1 MAKKQLAKAALD
13 RIKRSAKDGYPK
25 KKPKNKFK
33 VISSKTVSKGK
44 DYAKN
49 VVTSPSK
56 LKVKGPKESSK
67 PFVRGAIAGGAT
79 VGLASGAGKKQS
91 KAKES
96 TTKNGGSLNLKIIS
110 GLLQLAKSTTRSLTG
125 VRQSTTMSK
134 QNDTLMSQ

>member
-13 RIKRSAKDGYPK
+13 RLKRSAKDGYPK

-96 TTKNGGSLNLKIIS
+96 TTKRMADDAYK
-110 GLLQLAKSTTRSLTG
+110 
-125 VRQSTTMSK
+125 K
-134 QNDTLMSQ
+134 QKEKQKKYYDKKTERKG

>member
-67 PFVRGAIAGGAT
+67 PFVRGVIAGGAT

-96 TTKNGGSLNLKIIS
+96 PTKKMAGEAYRK
-110 GLLQLAKSTTRSLTG
+110 QKEKQKKYYDKKTE
-125 VRQSTTMSK
+125 SK
-134 QNDTLMSQ
+134 RK